1 MDGQRSQEVPNSL
14 AKDTGLGK
22 FHIELCKVPL
32 FPEVLSV
39 YEQIGQWFTMPWFF
53 SLHFDCR

>member
-1 MDGQRSQEVPNSL
+1 VPNSL